1 MVNLAKLSTK
11 ETVSFRDNI
20 PNNIGIHIESCVGIG
35 DKAQYSALPE
45 CFYKYYG
52 IKLIDVS
59 KSWIFDHSPYVR
71 RDVPDFFPLKFKNTD
86 GKHTKRMPCIYSE
99 EKDWIN
105 SNYKKTHTL
114 DVDGEA
120 KHVVIASLWRNFD
133 AMTPA
138 SRSELVNSLLGI
150 NSQVRPDLDF
160 PRGPRLYKYEDPNNV
175 KPDQIA
181 IHIGPSNST
190 SQVIPDHVLNEIKN
204 RYSNYNIIQIGSKK
218 DNDFPSFVDKRGVDI
233 WETVKIIAESAIFI
247 GINSGP
253 MNIANCYP
261 HINKKLILLND
272 GEWEKEVFCR
282 FEPLSARITPSFG
295 WVDFGWQYYTT
306 DDYDVGR
313 MYSYKKI

>member
-1 MVNLAKLSTK
+1 V
-11 ETVSFRDNI
+11 V
-20 PNNIGIHIESCVGIG
+20 NIGIHIEPLVGIG
-35 DKAQYSALPE
+35 DKVQYSALPE

-52 IKLIDVS
+52 IKLIDVN
-59 KSWIFDHSPYVR
+59 KSWVFDHSPYVR
-71 RDVPDFFPLKFKNTD
+71 RDVADFFPLKFKNKEDEKT
-86 GKHTKRMPCIYSE
+86 GMPCIYSE

-114 DVDGEA
+114 NIDGET
-120 KHVVIASLWRNFD
+120 KHVIIAGLWRNFD
-133 AMTPA
+133 AITPA
-138 SRSELVNSLLGI
+138 SRSELFNSLLGI
-150 NSQVRPDLDF
+150 DSRARLDLDF
-160 PRGPRLYKYEDPNNV
+160 PRGPRLYRYEDPHNV

-181 IHIGPSNST
+181 IHIGPSHST

-204 RYSNYNIIQIGSKK
+204 RYSNYNIIQIGSEK
-218 DNDFPSFVDKRGVDI
+218 DNDFCWTHARHDHQHLRNDFPSFVDKRGVDI

-272 GEWEKEVFCR
+272 GQWEKEAFCR
-282 FEPLSARITPSFG
+282 FEPLSARLTPSFG